1 MPLRCAVMAH
11 TDAPEGWWREF
22 VSAAPA
28 RTGKLAIVRADGSP
42 HVTPVWVDLDAG
54 TLVFTTNL
62 GSIKGRA
69 IRRDGR
75 VSVCLDDERPPFAF
89 VTVSGRAEVEDDP
102 EQVRYWAGRIGARY
116 MGADRA
122 NEFAEL
128 NGGPGEV
135 VVRVRDAD
143 VIAKSGITD

>member
-1 MPLRCAVMAH
+1 MAH

-22 VSAAPA
+22 VSALPA

-42 HVTPVWVDLDAG
+42 HVTPVWVDLDGG
-54 TLVFTTNL
+54 TLVFTTNV

-89 VTVSGRAEVEDDP
+89 VTVSGRAEVDDDP

-116 MGADRA
+116 MGARRA

-135 VVRVRDAD
+135 VVRIRDA
-143 VIAKSGITD
+143 VVVAKTEVAPPAP

>member
-1 MPLRCAVMAH
+1 MAH

-116 MGADRA
+116 MGAGRA

-135 VVRVRDAD
+135 VVRVREA
-143 VIAKSGITD
+143 VVVAKTEVAP

>member
-1 MPLRCAVMAH
+1 MALRCAVMGNS
-11 TDAPEGWWREF
+11 DAPQGWWREF
-22 VSAAPA
+22 VSATPA
-28 RTGKLAIVRADGSP
+28 RTGKLAVVRADGSP
-42 HVTPVWVDLDAG
+42 HVTPVWVDLDGG
-54 TLVFTTNL
+54 TLVFTTQV

-89 VTVSGRAEVEDDP
+89 VTVSGRADVLDDP

-116 MGADRA
+116 MGAARA
-122 NEFAEL
+122 NEFAER

-135 VVRVRDAD
+135 VVRIRDAK
-143 VIAKSGITD
+143 VIAKPAITD

>member
-1 MPLRCAVMAH
+1 MAH

-22 VSAAPA
+22 VSSAPA

-69 IRRDGR
+69 IRRGR
-75 VSVCLDDERPPFAF
+75 TR
-89 VTVSGRAEVEDDP
+89 
-102 EQVRYWAGRIGARY
+102 
-116 MGADRA
+116 
-122 NEFAEL
+122 
-128 NGGPGEV
+128 
-135 VVRVRDAD
+135 
-143 VIAKSGITD
+143 